1 MSSLSS
7 DRGADAAE
15 KGSAVGAVPS
25 VTVFL
30 CTVELLVGKRR
41 TVEEAE
47 KEAEHAMAG
56 EGEGE
61 DEDEE

>member
-1 MSSLSS
+1 M
-7 DRGADAAE
+7 E
-15 KGSAVGAVPS
+15 KGLAVGAVPS

-47 KEAEHAMAG
+47 KAAEHAMAG
-56 EGEGE
+56 GGEGE
-61 DEDEE
+61 DEEEEE